1 MRHHLRVMLAGWLVF
16 AIASV
21 APALATEPV
30 DLELVLAVDISGSID
45 PEEARLQRQGYVAAF
60 RHPDVKKAIASGY
73 NGKIAVTYFEWAGAG
88 WQRPIAGWTTI
99 GSAAEAEA
107 FADRLAAARVG
118 TGPYTSLSGAIE
130 FAVPL
135 FEQSGVKGVRRV
147 IDISGDGENNSGP
160 PVEPARDAAV
170 ARGLTINGLPI
181 VNDRPTR
188 IGGLPPLPH
197 LDRYYEKCVIGGR
210 GAFLIVANDFA
221 SFADA
226 IRRKLILEI
235 ADLTPA
241 PHETRAAPVR
251 HETRAAPA
259 SFLHL
264 AQGGEAALPDY
275 LDCNI
280 GYRRMIDIYRQRGG
294 QF

>member
-1 MRHHLRVMLAGWLVF
+1 VRNDWRVLIVGWLVL
-16 AIASV
+16 AIAGV
-21 APALATEPV
+21 PAAHATESV

-88 WQRPIAGWTTI
+88 WQRPVVGWTTI
-99 GSAAEAEA
+99 ASAAEADG
-107 FADRLAAARVG
+107 FADRLAAAPVG

-135 FEQSGVKGVRRV
+135 FERSGVKGVRRI

-160 PVEPARDAAV
+160 PVEPVRDAAV
-170 ARGLTINGLPI
+170 AMGFTINGLPI

-188 IGGLPPLPH
+188 IGGMLPLPH

-235 ADLTPA
+235 ADLAPA
-241 PHETRAAPVR
+241 PGETRAAQ
-251 HETRAAPA
+251 AAA
-259 SFLHL
+259 SLLHL
-264 AQGGEAALPDY
+264 AQGSSAPLPDY

-280 GYRRMIDIYRQRGG
+280 GYRRMIDFYRQRG
-294 QF
+294 

>member
-1 MRHHLRVMLAGWLVF
+1 MRHHLRIMLAGWF
-16 AIASV
+16 AFAV
-21 APALATEPV
+21 AGTAPVLATEPV

-73 NGKIAVTYFEWAGAG
+73 HGKIAVTYFEWAGAG
-88 WQRPIAGWTTI
+88 WQRPIVGWTTI
-99 GSAAEAEA
+99 GSTVEADA
-107 FADRLAAARVG
+107 FADRLAAAPVG

-135 FEQSGVKGVRRV
+135 FARSGVKGVRRV

-170 ARGLTINGLPI
+170 ALGFTINGLPI

-188 IGGLPPLPH
+188 IGGMPPLPH

-235 ADLTPA
+235 ADLAPT
-241 PHETRAAPVR
+241 PHETRAAP
-251 HETRAAPA
+251 AAA
-259 SFLHL
+259 SLLHL
-264 AQGGEAALPDY
+264 VGDGALSDY

-280 GYRRMIDIYRQRGG
+280 GYRRMIDFYRQRG